1 MTTDDTA
8 TRGYA
13 DTALGQ
19 LHYVAHGAGRPVLL
33 LHQTPRSW
41 DEFREVQPLLATGAR
56 TIAMDMVGFGLS
68 PIGPPPQ
75 TIEGMSRGAFA
86 LLDAL
91 GIESAVVLGHHTGG
105 AVAIEMAATS
115 PARIDGLVLSSAP
128 LTDAAYRASHANGVA
143 VDEAETRDDGSHL
156 VTLWNQRL
164 PYYPAGQPDLLNRFI
179 RDTLAPGVDPAEG
192 HRACARYVME
202 DRLPL
207 VTAPV
212 HLIGA
217 TADPFALPD
226 VERLRAGLTS
236 AASIEVTLIEGGTV
250 SLMEQKPHEVASAV
264 RHLLASLPGAA
275 ASSRGPRSSG

>member
-1 MTTDDTA
+1 MTTDPVA

-13 DTALGQ
+13 DTPLGQ
-19 LHYVAHGAGRPVLL
+19 LHYVEQGAGRPVLL

-41 DEFREVQPLLATGAR
+41 DEFREVQPLLAAGAR
-56 TIAMDMVGFGLS
+56 TVAMDMIGFGLS
-68 PIGPPPQ
+68 PSSPPPQ
-75 TIEGMSRGAFA
+75 TIERMAEGAFA

-91 GIESAVVLGHHTGG
+91 GIDSVVVLGHHTGG
-105 AVAIEMAATS
+105 AVAIEMAATD

-128 LTDAAYRASHANGVA
+128 LTDAAYRRTHANGVG
-143 VDEAETRDDGSHL
+143 VDEAEIQDDGSHL
-156 VTLWNQRL
+156 GTLWHQRH
-164 PYYPAGQPDLLNRFI
+164 PYYPPSRPDVLNRFI
-179 RDTLAPGVDPAEG
+179 RDALAPGVDPAEG

-226 VERLRAGLTS
+226 VERLRARLT
-236 AASIEVTLIEGGTV
+236 AAHRVDTTLIEGGTV
-250 SLMEQKPHEVASAV
+250 ALMEQRPAEVAAAV
-264 RHLLASLPGAA
+264 RQLLASLSAV
-275 ASSRGPRSSG
+275 PRST

>member
-1 MTTDDTA
+1 MTTHYVA

-13 DTALGQ
+13 DTPLGQ
-19 LHYVAHGAGRPVLL
+19 LHYVEHGSGRPVLL

-41 DEFREVQPLLATGAR
+41 DEFREVQPLLATSAH
-56 TIAMDMVGFGLS
+56 TVAMDMIGFGLS

-75 TIEGMSRGAFA
+75 TIEGMARGAFA

-105 AVAIEMAATS
+105 AVAIEMAAVS

-128 LTDAAYRASHANGVA
+128 LTDAAYRTSHANGVA

-179 RDTLAPGVDPAEG
+179 RDALAPGVDPAEG

-212 HLIGA
+212 QLIGA

-226 VERLRAGLTS
+226 VERLRTRLTT
-236 AASIEVTLIEGGTV
+236 ARRVDTTLIEGGTV
-250 SLMEQKPHEVASAV
+250 ALMEQKPAEVAAAA
-264 RHLLASLPGAA
+264 RQLLASL
-275 ASSRGPRSSG
+275 

>member
-1 MTTDDTA
+1 MRTDDVA

-13 DTALGQ
+13 DTPLGQ
-19 LHYVAHGAGRPVLL
+19 LHYVAHGTGRPVLL

-41 DEFREVQPLLATGAR
+41 DEFREVQPLLATSAH
-56 TIAMDMVGFGLS
+56 TVAMDMIGFGLS

-75 TIEGMSRGAFA
+75 TIEGMARGAFA

-91 GIESAVVLGHHTGG
+91 GIETAVVLGHHTGG
-105 AVAIEMAATS
+105 AVAIEMAAAS

-128 LTDAAYRASHANGVA
+128 LTDPAYRSSHANGVG
-143 VDEAETRDDGSHL
+143 VDQAETEDDGSHL
-156 VTLWNQRL
+156 GTLWHQRR
-164 PYYPAGQPDLLNRFI
+164 PYYPAARPDLLNRFI
-179 RDTLAPGVDPAEG
+179 RDALAPGVDPAEG
-192 HRACARYVME
+192 HLACARYVME

-226 VERLRAGLTS
+226 VERIRARLA
-236 AASIEVTLIEGGTV
+236 AASRVETTLIEGGTV
-250 SLMEQKPHEVASAV
+250 ALMEQKPAEVADVV
-264 RHLLASLPGAA
+264 RQLLASLPEL
-275 ASSRGPRSSG
+275 SRST

>member
-1 MTTDDTA
+1 M

-19 LHYVAHGAGRPVLL
+19 LHYVEQGSGRTVLL

-41 DEFREVQPLLATGAR
+41 DEFREVQPLLAADAR
-56 TIAMDMVGFGLS
+56 AIAMDMIGFGLS
-68 PIGPPPQ
+68 PIPPPPH
-75 TIEGMSRGAFA
+75 TIEAMAEGAFA

-91 GIESAVVLGHHTGG
+91 GIDTAVVLGHHTGG
-105 AVAIEMAATS
+105 AVAIEMAAAR
-115 PARIDGLVLSSAP
+115 PERIDGLVLSSAP
-128 LTDAAYRASHANGVA
+128 LTDAALRSKRANGA
-143 VDEAETRDDGSHL
+143 GVDEAEIRADGSHL
-156 VTLWNQRL
+156 ITLWNQRF
-164 PYYPAGQPDLLNRFI
+164 PHYPASRPDLLDRFI
-179 RDTLAPGVDPAEG
+179 RDALAPGVDPAEG

-226 VERLRAGLTS
+226 VERLRARLTS
-236 AASIEVTLIEGGTV
+236 ASRVETTLIEGGTV
-250 SLMEQKPHEVASAV
+250 SLMEQKPDEVADVV
-264 RHLLASLPGAA
+264 RHLLASLAQ
-275 ASSRGPRSSG
+275 